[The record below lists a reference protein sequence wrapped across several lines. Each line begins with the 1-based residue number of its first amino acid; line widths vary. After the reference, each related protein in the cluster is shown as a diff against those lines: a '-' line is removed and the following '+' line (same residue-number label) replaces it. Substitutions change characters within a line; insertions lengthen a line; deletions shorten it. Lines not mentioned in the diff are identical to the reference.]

1 MQVLV
6 EEMTQEIYKF
16 ISKLGFIDIRAK
28 DGVYNI
34 YAANTYGD
42 LLWTGDASEQDI
54 KDKFG
59 EQLGALILTRV
70 EDAQSGRIYQREIE
84 PIVDKYKEQFSSFSK
99 DKASELYKL
108 AKKHFGTTTDMR
120 LGLYLNVDGSMLK
133 ADGYYRARS
142 SDHREIQEIM
152 TEYDGSDAMYIY
164 MQQGNIRLK
173 PEAPGLE
180 LIIEPTKAQ
189 YNVIDAYAWYFANK
203 EDEFYLEIS
212 NEEGYSRFERTY
224 DKQTVREIVYD
235 IKDFFAKN

>member
-16 ISKLGFIDIRAK
+16 ISKLGFIEVREK
-28 DGVYNI
+28 DGVYKI

-133 ADGYYRARS
+133 ADGHYRART

-152 TEYDGSDAMYIY
+152 TEYDGSYLQKYGHTYSTNNNTTSEAITRSPADKMMLYSEFLKNRQNIY
-164 MQQGNIRLK
+164 TMIFKDLDPLFYQ
-173 PEAPGLE
+173 
-180 LIIEPTKAQ
+180 II
-189 YNVIDAYAWYFANK
+189 
-203 EDEFYLEIS
+203 
-212 NEEGYSRFERTY
+212 
-224 DKQTVREIVYD
+224 
-235 IKDFFAKN
+235 